1 MVQSEETHFA
11 QESLSYPQ
19 EIWDLCMAMGL
30 EDGKG
35 EKRSPQNDG

>member
-11 QESLSYPQ
+11 EESLSYTQ
-19 EIWDLCMAMGL
+19 EICMVMGL